1 MRRRG
6 HIAIGVVL
14 LLTLTTP
21 LNAAAP
27 KAGAKCTKKNST
39 ATSSGKLF
47 TCIQS
52 GKKLIWNKGVAI
64 PKPTPTPSPS
74 PSKPTAIG
82 DPIGAV
88 GSTPT
93 PTPTPKPTAIPVVI
107 NEVAKQAFEIIQS
120 AKQQNSNLILTY
132 EVQNFVPKDV
142 ADAVR
147 QNTENAVRLY
157 SAFLDSSRQVIIH
170 VYTEKD
176 LPSMSERDMFKNRDD
191 LNFFAD
197 WWSKDP
203 ATVNSAFGYPG
214 SYLKEGCSAGS
225 QAKCAGKAGH
235 AGVAYPSRATSK
247 SLDTFNLSVVPH
259 EFFHVIQDFYRYKGE
274 PAYFVTEESKDF
286 SMPSLFREGGATFM
300 QMTASHD
307 DINQSEAVF
316 KFAKDWMMKEHSR
329 DLAAVVTTEDLV
341 ALLVKLE
348 NGDRSP
354 RSYALGAAF
363 HEWLLVNHGLDKF
376 IALTKSHVIGKSF
389 KDLFAGNYGMS
400 LVDAYGKAAP
410 HILARIRG

>member
-1 MRRRG
+1 MRRGG
-6 HIAIGVVL
+6 HVAIGVVL

-21 LNAAAP
+21 VNAAAP

-39 ATSSGKLF
+39 TTSSGKLF

-52 GKKLIWNKGVAI
+52 GKKLVWNKGVVI

-74 PSKPTAIG
+74 PSKPNAIG

-93 PTPTPKPTAIPVVI
+93 PTPTPTPTTAPVVI
-107 NEVAKQAFEIIQS
+107 NAVARQAFEIIQS
-120 AKQQNSNLILTY
+120 AKRQNSNLILTY

-142 ADAVR
+142 ADRVR

-157 SAFLDSSRQVIIH
+157 STFLDSSRQVIIH

-176 LPSMSERDMFKNRDD
+176 LPSMSERDIFKNRDD

-214 SYLKEGCSAGS
+214 SFLKEGCATDG
-225 QAKCAGKAGH
+225 QAQCAGKAGH

-247 SLDTFNLSVVPH
+247 TLDTFNLSVVPH

-274 PAYFVTEESKDF
+274 PAYFVTEESKDL
-286 SMPSLFREGGATFM
+286 SMPSLFREGGASFM
-300 QMTASHD
+300 QMAASHNE
-307 DINQSEAVF
+307 IEQSEAVF
-316 KFAKDWMMKEHSR
+316 KFAKDWMLKEYSR
-329 DLAAVVTTEDLV
+329 EINAVVTSEDLV

-348 NGDRSP
+348 SGDRSP

-363 HEWLLVNHGLDKF
+363 HEWLLVNHGLNKF
-376 IALTKSHVIGKSF
+376 ILLTKSQVIGKSF
-389 KDLFAGNYGMS
+389 KDLFSETYGMT
-400 LVDAYGKAAP
+400 LVEAYGKASP

>member
-1 MRRRG
+1 
-6 HIAIGVVL
+6 
-14 LLTLTTP
+14 
-21 LNAAAP
+21 
-27 KAGAKCTKKNST
+27 
-39 ATSSGKLF
+39 
-47 TCIQS
+47 
-52 GKKLIWNKGVAI
+52 
-64 PKPTPTPSPS
+64 
-74 PSKPTAIG
+74 
-82 DPIGAV
+82 
-88 GSTPT
+88 
-93 PTPTPKPTAIPVVI
+93 
-107 NEVAKQAFEIIQS
+107 VAKQAFEIIQS

-329 DLAAVVTTEDLV
+329 ELAAVVTTEDLV

>member
-27 KAGAKCTKKNST
+27 KAGAKCTKKN
-39 ATSSGKLF
+39 ATVKSSGKLF

-132 EVQNFVPKDV
+132 EVQNFIPKDV

-300 QMTASHD
+300 QKTASHD

>member
-1 MRRRG
+1 MRRGG

-27 KAGAKCTKKNST
+27 KAGAKCTKKNLT

-52 GKKLIWNKGVAI
+52 GKKLVWNKGVAI
-64 PKPTPTPSPS
+64 SKPTPTPSPS

>member
-1 MRRRG
+1 MRRG
-6 HIAIGVVL
+6 GQVCIGVIL
-14 LLTLTTP
+14 LLILAAP
-21 LNAAAP
+21 VNAAAP

-52 GKKLIWNKGVAI
+52 GKKLVWNKGVLL

-74 PSKPTAIG
+74 SSKPTAIA
-82 DPIGAV
+82 DPIGSV
-88 GSTPT
+88 GSTTTPT
-93 PTPTPKPTAIPVVI
+93 PTPTVAPVFI
-107 NEVAKQAFEIIQS
+107 NTVAKQAFEMIQT

-142 ADAVR
+142 ADRVR

-157 SAFLDSSRQVIIH
+157 STFLDSSRQVIIH

-176 LPSMSERDMFKNRDD
+176 LPSMSDRDIFKNRDD
-191 LNFFAD
+191 LKFFAD

-214 SYLKEGCSAGS
+214 SFLKEGCSAGG
-225 QAKCAGKAGH
+225 QAQCAGKAGH
-235 AGVAYPSRATSK
+235 AGVAYPSRASSK
-247 SLDTFNLSVVPH
+247 TLDTFNLSVVPH

-300 QMTASHD
+300 QMAASHNE
-307 DINQSEAVF
+307 IEQSEAVF
-316 KFAKDWMMKEHSR
+316 KFSKDWMLKEYSR
-329 DLAAVVTTEDLV
+329 EITAVETAEDLV

-348 NGDRSP
+348 SGDRSP

-363 HEWLLVNHGLDKF
+363 HEWLLVNHGLNKF
-376 IALTKSHVIGKSF
+376 VLLTKNHVIGKSF
-389 KDLFAGNYGMS
+389 KDLFSETYGMT
-400 LVDAYGKAAP
+400 LIEAYQKASP

>member
-1 MRRRG
+1 MRRG
-6 HIAIGVVL
+6 GQVCIGVIL
-14 LLTLTTP
+14 LLILAAP
-21 LNAAAP
+21 VNAAAP
-27 KAGAKCTKKNST
+27 KAGTKCTKKNST

-52 GKKLIWNKGVAI
+52 GKKLVWNKGVLI

-74 PSKPTAIG
+74 SSKPTAIG

-88 GSTPT
+88 GSTTTPT
-93 PTPTPKPTAIPVVI
+93 PTPTVAPVFI
-107 NEVAKQAFEIIQS
+107 NTVAKQAFEMIQT

-142 ADAVR
+142 ADRVR

-157 SAFLDSSRQVIIH
+157 STFLDSSRQVIIH

-176 LPSMSERDMFKNRDD
+176 LPSMSDRDIFKNRDD
-191 LNFFAD
+191 LKFFAD

-214 SYLKEGCSAGS
+214 SFLKEGCSAGG
-225 QAKCAGKAGH
+225 QAQCVGKAGH
-235 AGVAYPSRATSK
+235 AGVAYPSRASSK
-247 SLDTFNLSVVPH
+247 TLDTFNLSVVPH

-300 QMTASHD
+300 QMAASHNE
-307 DINQSEAVF
+307 IEQSEAVF
-316 KFAKDWMMKEHSR
+316 KFAKDWMLKEYSR
-329 DLAAVVTTEDLV
+329 EITAVETAEDLV

-348 NGDRSP
+348 SGDRSP

-363 HEWLLVNHGLDKF
+363 HEWLLVNHGLNKF
-376 IALTKSHVIGKSF
+376 VLLTKNHVIGKSF
-389 KDLFAGNYGMS
+389 KDLFSETYGIT
-400 LVDAYGKAAP
+400 LIEAYRKASP

>member
-1 MRRRG
+1 MRRGG

-27 KAGAKCTKKNST
+27 KAGAKCTKKNLT

-52 GKKLIWNKGVAI
+52 GKKLVWNKGVAI
-64 PKPTPTPSPS
+64 SKPTPTPSPS

-93 PTPTPKPTAIPVVI
+93 PTPTPTPTAIPVVI

-132 EVQNFVPKDV
+132 EVQDFIPKDV

>member
-1 MRRRG
+1 MRRG
-6 HIAIGVVL
+6 GQIAIGVVL
-14 LLTLTTP
+14 LLTLATP

-27 KAGAKCTKKNST
+27 KAGAKCTKKN
-39 ATSSGKLF
+39 ATVKSSGKLF

-93 PTPTPKPTAIPVVI
+93 PTPTPTPTAIPVVI

-316 KFAKDWMMKEHSR
+316 KFAKDWMIKEHSR
-329 DLAAVVTTEDLV
+329 ELAAVVTTEDLV

>member
-1 MRRRG
+1 MRRG
-6 HIAIGVVL
+6 GQVCVGVIL
-14 LLTLTTP
+14 LFILAAP
-21 LNAAAP
+21 VNAAAP

-52 GKKLIWNKGVAI
+52 GKKLVWNKGVLL

-74 PSKPTAIG
+74 SSKPTAIA
-82 DPIGAV
+82 DPIGSV
-88 GSTPT
+88 GSTTTPT
-93 PTPTPKPTAIPVVI
+93 PTPTVAPVFI
-107 NEVAKQAFEIIQS
+107 NTVAKQAFEMIQT

-142 ADAVR
+142 ADRVR

-157 SAFLDSSRQVIIH
+157 STFLDSSRQVIIH

-176 LPSMSERDMFKNRDD
+176 LPSMSDRDIFKNRDD
-191 LNFFAD
+191 LKFFAD

-214 SYLKEGCSAGS
+214 SFLKEGCSAGG
-225 QAKCAGKAGH
+225 QAQCAGKAGH
-235 AGVAYPSRATSK
+235 AGVAYPSRASSK
-247 SLDTFNLSVVPH
+247 TLDTFNLSVVPH

-300 QMTASHD
+300 QMAASHNE
-307 DINQSEAVF
+307 IEQSEAVF
-316 KFAKDWMMKEHSR
+316 KFSKDWMLKEYSR
-329 DLAAVVTTEDLV
+329 EITAVETAEDLV
-341 ALLVKLE
+341 ALLVNLE
-348 NGDRSP
+348 SGDRSP

-363 HEWLLVNHGLDKF
+363 HEWLLVNHGLNKF
-376 IALTKSHVIGKSF
+376 VLLTKNHVIGKSF
-389 KDLFAGNYGMS
+389 KDLFSETYGMT
-400 LVDAYGKAAP
+400 LIEAYQKASP

>member
-27 KAGAKCTKKNST
+27 KAGAKCTKKNLT

>member
-1 MRRRG
+1 MRRG
-6 HIAIGVVL
+6 GYVALTVALVM
-14 LLTLTTP
+14 TLTSP
-21 LNAAAP
+21 LYAAAP
-27 KAGAKCTKKNST
+27 KAGAKCTKKS
-39 ATSSGKLF
+39 ATTTSGGKLF

-64 PKPTPTPSPS
+64 KKPIPVASPT

-93 PTPTPKPTAIPVVI
+93 PTPTPTVIPVVI
-107 NEVAKQAFEIIQS
+107 NAVAKQAFEIIQS
-120 AKQQNSNLILTY
+120 AKRENSNLILTY
-132 EVQNFVPKDV
+132 EVQKFVPKDV

-176 LPSMSERDMFKNRDD
+176 LPSMSERDMFKNRSD
-191 LNFFAD
+191 LQFFTD
-197 WWSKDP
+197 WWGKDLS
-203 ATVNSAFGYPG
+203 AVNSAFGYPG
-214 SYLKEGCSAGS
+214 SFLKEGCSAGG
-225 QAKCAGKAGH
+225 QASCAGKAGH

-247 SLDTFNLSVVPH
+247 TLDAFNLSVVPH
-259 EFFHVIQDFYRYKGE
+259 EFYHVVQDFYRYKGE

-300 QMTASHD
+300 QMVASHD
-307 DINQSEAVF
+307 EINQSEAVF
-316 KFAKDWMMKEHSR
+316 KIAKEWMLKEYSGEITTLVTPE
-329 DLAAVVTTEDLV
+329 DLAT
-341 ALLVKLE
+341 LLVKLE

-389 KDLFAGNYGMS
+389 KVLFAETYGMS
-400 LVDAYGKAAP
+400 LVEAYGKAAP
-410 HILARIRG
+410 HILVRIRG

>member
-1 MRRRG
+1 MRRG
-6 HIAIGVVL
+6 GQVCIGVIL
-14 LLTLTTP
+14 LLILAAP
-21 LNAAAP
+21 VNAAAP

-52 GKKLIWNKGVAI
+52 GKKLVWNKGVLL

-74 PSKPTAIG
+74 SSKPTAIA
-82 DPIGAV
+82 DPIGSV
-88 GSTPT
+88 GSTTTPT
-93 PTPTPKPTAIPVVI
+93 PTPTVAPVFI
-107 NEVAKQAFEIIQS
+107 NTVAKQAFEMIQT

-142 ADAVR
+142 ADRVR

-157 SAFLDSSRQVIIH
+157 STFLDSSRQVIIH

-176 LPSMSERDMFKNRDD
+176 LPSMSDRDIFKNRDD
-191 LNFFAD
+191 LKFFAD

-214 SYLKEGCSAGS
+214 SFLKEGCSAGG
-225 QAKCAGKAGH
+225 QAQCAGKAGH
-235 AGVAYPSRATSK
+235 AGVAYPSRASSK
-247 SLDTFNLSVVPH
+247 TLDTFNLSVVPH

-300 QMTASHD
+300 QMAASHNE
-307 DINQSEAVF
+307 IEQSEAVF
-316 KFAKDWMMKEHSR
+316 KFSKDWMLKEYSR
-329 DLAAVVTTEDLV
+329 EITAVETAEDLV

-348 NGDRSP
+348 SGDRSP

-363 HEWLLVNHGLDKF
+363 HEWLLVNHGLNKF
-376 IALTKSHVIGKSF
+376 VLLTKNHVIGKSF
-389 KDLFAGNYGMS
+389 KDLFSETYGIT
-400 LVDAYGKAAP
+400 LIEAYRKASP

>member
-1 MRRRG
+1 MRRGG

-27 KAGAKCTKKNST
+27 KAGAKCTKKNLT

-52 GKKLIWNKGVAI
+52 GKKLVWNKGVAI
-64 PKPTPTPSPS
+64 SKPTPTPSPS

-132 EVQNFVPKDV
+132 EVQNFIPKDV

>member
-6 HIAIGVVL
+6 QIAIGVVL
-14 LLTLTTP
+14 LLTLATP

-52 GKKLIWNKGVAI
+52 GKKLMWNKGVVI
-64 PKPTPTPSPS
+64 PKPIPTPSPS

-132 EVQNFVPKDV
+132 EVQNFIPKDV

>member
-27 KAGAKCTKKNST
+27 KAGAKCTKKN
-39 ATSSGKLF
+39 ATVKSSGKLF

>member
-1 MRRRG
+1 MRRGG

-21 LNAAAP
+21 VNAAAP
-27 KAGAKCTKKNST
+27 KAGAKCTKKNLT

-52 GKKLIWNKGVAI
+52 GKKLVWNKGVAI
-64 PKPTPTPSPS
+64 PKPTPTPSTS

-93 PTPTPKPTAIPVVI
+93 PTPTPTVIPVVI
-107 NEVAKQAFEIIQS
+107 NAVAKQAFEIIQS
-120 AKQQNSNLILTY
+120 AKRENSNLILTY
-132 EVQNFVPKDV
+132 EVQKFVPKDV

-157 SAFLDSSRQVIIH
+157 AAFLDSSRQVIVHI
-170 VYTEKD
+170 YTERD

-214 SYLKEGCSAGS
+214 SYLNEGCSAGS

-247 SLDTFNLSVVPH
+247 TLDTFNLSVVPH

-274 PAYFVTEESKDF
+274 TAYFVTEDSKDF

-300 QMTASHD
+300 QMTASHVEID
-307 DINQSEAVF
+307 QSEAVF

-329 DLAAVVTTEDLV
+329 ELAAVVTTEDLV
-341 ALLVKLE
+341 SLLVKLE
-348 NGDRSP
+348 SGDRSP

-389 KDLFAGNYGMS
+389 KDLFAETYGMS

-410 HILARIRG
+410 HILARIRS

>member
-6 HIAIGVVL
+6 QIAIGVVL
-14 LLTLTTP
+14 LLTLATP

-88 GSTPT
+88 GSTST
-93 PTPTPKPTAIPVVI
+93 PTPTPTAIPVVI

-316 KFAKDWMMKEHSR
+316 KFAKDWMIKEHSR
-329 DLAAVVTTEDLV
+329 ELAAVVTTEDLV

>member
-27 KAGAKCTKKNST
+27 KAGAKCTKKN
-39 ATSSGKLF
+39 ATVKSSGKLF

-88 GSTPT
+88 GSTST
-93 PTPTPKPTAIPVVI
+93 PTPTPTAIPVVI

-132 EVQNFVPKDV
+132 EVQNFIPKDV

>member
-27 KAGAKCTKKNST
+27 KAGAKCTKKN
-39 ATSSGKLF
+39 ATVKSSGKLF

-88 GSTPT
+88 GSTST
-93 PTPTPKPTAIPVVI
+93 PTPTPTAIPVVI

-132 EVQNFVPKDV
+132 EVQDFIPKDV

>member
-6 HIAIGVVL
+6 QIAIGVVL
-14 LLTLTTP
+14 LLTLATP

-88 GSTPT
+88 GSTST
-93 PTPTPKPTAIPVVI
+93 PTPTPTAIPVVI

>member
-1 MRRRG
+1 MRRG
-6 HIAIGVVL
+6 GQVCIGVIL
-14 LLTLTTP
+14 LLILAAP
-21 LNAAAP
+21 VNAAAP

-52 GKKLIWNKGVAI
+52 GKKLVWNKGVLL

-74 PSKPTAIG
+74 SSKPTAIA
-82 DPIGAV
+82 DPIGSV
-88 GSTPT
+88 GSTTTPT
-93 PTPTPKPTAIPVVI
+93 PTPTVAPVFI
-107 NEVAKQAFEIIQS
+107 NTVAKQAFEMIQT

-142 ADAVR
+142 ADRVR

-157 SAFLDSSRQVIIH
+157 STFLDSSRQVIIH

-176 LPSMSERDMFKNRDD
+176 LPSMSDRDIFKNRDD
-191 LNFFAD
+191 LKFFAD

-214 SYLKEGCSAGS
+214 SFLKEGCSAGG
-225 QAKCAGKAGH
+225 QAQCAGKAGH
-235 AGVAYPSRATSK
+235 AGVAYPSRASSK
-247 SLDTFNLSVVPH
+247 TLDTFNLSVVPH

-300 QMTASHD
+300 QMAASHNE
-307 DINQSEAVF
+307 IEQSEAVF
-316 KFAKDWMMKEHSR
+316 KFAKDWMLKEYSR
-329 DLAAVVTTEDLV
+329 EITAVETAEDLV
-341 ALLVKLE
+341 ALLVNLE
-348 NGDRSP
+348 SGDRSP

-363 HEWLLVNHGLDKF
+363 HEWLLVNHGLNKF
-376 IALTKSHVIGKSF
+376 VLLTKNHVIGKSF
-389 KDLFAGNYGMS
+389 KDLFSETYGIT
-400 LVDAYGKAAP
+400 LIEAYRKASP

>member
-1 MRRRG
+1 MRRGG

-27 KAGAKCTKKNST
+27 KAGAKCTKKNLT

-132 EVQNFVPKDV
+132 EVQDFIPKDV